1 MFIFVSLK
9 FDRQFSDLEKS
20 HLVDVRD
27 LFHCAS
33 LPVVGTVLDVT
44 DSFMEKEP
52 WTWNSDIGPTP
63 KKQKPHLPDNFAVF
77 PYLHPEPLLALNA
90 MQTKWA

>member
-1 MFIFVSLK
+1 
-9 FDRQFSDLEKS
+9 
-20 HLVDVRD
+20 
-27 LFHCAS
+27 
-33 LPVVGTVLDVT
+33 
-44 DSFMEKEP
+44 MEKEP

-90 MQTKWA
+90 MQTRWA

>member
-44 DSFMEKEP
+44 DSG
-52 WTWNSDIGPTP
+52 I
-63 KKQKPHLPDNFAVF
+63 HLWRKSPG
-77 PYLHPEPLLALNA
+77 LGI
-90 MQTKWA
+90 QT

>member
-1 MFIFVSLK
+1 MSLK

-44 DSFMEKEP
+44 DSG
-52 WTWNSDIGPTP
+52 I
-63 KKQKPHLPDNFAVF
+63 HLWRKSPG
-77 PYLHPEPLLALNA
+77 LGI
-90 MQTKWA
+90 QT